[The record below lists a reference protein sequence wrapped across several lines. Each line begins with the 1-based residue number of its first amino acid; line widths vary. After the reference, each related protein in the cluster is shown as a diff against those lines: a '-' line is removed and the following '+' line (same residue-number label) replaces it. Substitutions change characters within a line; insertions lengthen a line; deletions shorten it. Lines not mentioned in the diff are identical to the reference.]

1 MAAAV
6 DRISDLP
13 DDLIQR
19 ILHFAP
25 AREAA
30 STGVLSSRWRSTGA
44 VNLAVLVRRRD
55 DFFSLRDA
63 FVRSAHA
70 ALAAAGGGHVRRLTI
85 HVETERLPVQLTA
98 DAFLHRDAEDWE
110 GRRHD
115 VVAGV
120 VSHPAARRVEELRV
134 AAVRS
139 ADGPSS
145 DGEVTE
151 MEEGEFRLS
160 LGTQPSTETLRVLD
174 LTGCGGVSLPA
185 GAALPRLTTLR
196 LRLCVVQVEDLQGV
210 VDSAPALATVHLESV
225 FLAGTKEDGC
235 YCARLRFPAAT
246 ALVLAKCR
254 GHGSHHNGDDDASDC
269 EGAMEIDA
277 PRLRSFKY
285 AGLPRRFTLISP
297 AAGMERADLHFLH
310 DDGPHHYRDT
320 TSVLRARFWRFLHN
334 FRGVKSLKLKVTY
347 LKEIAV
353 AGNGNGILPPL
364 HGVER
369 LDVAALHDPASETST
384 VAIANLLRCCPNL
397 RDLVLR
403 LSTVPPDSTKNG
415 GYCRDVLRRR
425 WQADLGESVRRLA
438 RQRGWPK
445 PPPSPP
451 STKISCMN
459 QSLDNAG
466 DIHGLS
472 GRSFACLRSSLT
484 RVGIQFRNDER
495 SWLGVALIKFFAENA
510 ICLEEMRI
518 DGGNER
524 MRDHINHRVERWIVE
539 SGMRCFRV
547 LPLERR

>member
-30 STGVLSSRWRSTGA
+30 STGLLSSRWRSLWRSTGA

-70 ALAAAGGGHVRRLTI
+70 ALAAAGGGHVRRLTM

-98 DAFLHRDAEDWE
+98 DAFLHRDAEDW

-145 DGEVTE
+145 DREVTE
-151 MEEGEFRLS
+151 MEEGEFHLS
-160 LGTQPSTETLRVLD
+160 LGGSGGTQPSTETLRVLD

-235 YCARLRFPAAT
+235 CARLRFPAAT
-246 ALVLAKCR
+246 AL
-254 GHGSHHNGDDDASDC
+254 
-269 EGAMEIDA
+269 
-277 PRLRSFKY
+277 RLRGRHGDRRAEAPI
-285 AGLPRRFTLISP
+285 AGLPRRFSLISP
-297 AAGMERADLHFLH
+297 AADMERADLHFLH

-320 TSVLRARFWRFLHN
+320 

-347 LKEIAV
+347 LKAIAV
-353 AGNGNGILPPL
+353 AGNGKGILLPPL

-425 WQADLGESVRRLA
+425 WQADLDESVHRLA
-438 RQRGWPK
+438 RRRGWPK
-445 PPPSPP
+445 PPPPP
-451 STKISCMN
+451 PPTKISCMN
-459 QSLDNAG
+459 QSLDDAGG

-495 SWLGVALIKFFAENA
+495 SWLGVSLIKFFAENA
-510 ICLEEMRI
+510 ICLEEMRV

-524 MRDHINHRVERWIVE
+524 MRDHINRRVERWIVE